1 MKRFEL
7 AAALFF
13 AVTFSAWLGRAER
26 HTDDMGILVG
36 LIGMGGFLLSMVE
49 PRRPWVWGF
58 MVPAG
63 VILVEFWNYLYG
75 TRNPSTGGV
84 PGLIAIAALTITVAS
99 MGAWFGALIRRSVG
113 AASSSAR

>member
-1 MKRFEL
+1 MKRFQL
-7 AAALFF
+7 LAALFF

-49 PRRPWVWGF
+49 PRLPWVWGL

-63 VILVEFWNYLYG
+63 VILVEVWNYLYG

-84 PGLIAIAALTITVAS
+84 PGLIAIAGLTITIAS
-99 MGAWFGALIRRSVG
+99 TGAWFGTLIHRSV
-113 AASSSAR
+113 ASDSSSAR